1 MTIVTENEK
10 IKHLLISSRFSWDN
24 IAAFRAASWLL
35 SPSFRF
41 RLLFS
46 GCAPEQM
53 QNRNYATII
62 DPEGPAREI
71 ELSNGDDKLLRQ
83 LRDLVGGYLE
93 VIALPGYHML
103 VNEDGKANSH
113 KVNDTATLIAH
124 KFEAISKADYI
135 AGTAVII
142 KQGIL

>member
-1 MTIVTENEK
+1 M
-10 IKHLLISSRFSWDN
+10 
-24 IAAFRAASWLL
+24 
-35 SPSFRF
+35 P
-41 RLLFS
+41 
-46 GCAPEQM
+46 
-53 QNRNYATII
+53 NRNYATII

-93 VIALPGYHML
+93 VIALPGHHML
-103 VNEDGKANSH
+103 VNEDGKANPH
-113 KVNDTATLIAH
+113 KVNDVTTLIAH

-135 AGTAVII
+135 AGTAIII